1 MPRRN
6 KDSERQRSMDESGE
20 RDLRDARPSRDRQ
33 QGDGYRGSRPEDEG
47 SGEGREASGRK
58 RNREGRQGSRD
69 WTPSAGDEPQRREG
83 MRTSEGEE
91 RDGRGVGNEVERN
104 GREGP
109 H

>member
-1 MPRRN
+1 MARRN
-6 KDSERQRSMDESGE
+6 KDSDPQRSTDESGE

-33 QGDGYRGSRPEDEG
+33 QGDGYRGSKPGDES

-58 RNREGRQGSRD
+58 RNREERQGSRD

-91 RDGRGVGNEVERN
+91 GDERGVGNEVERN